1 MPTVSFMTLGCKVNQ
16 FETETIE
23 GLFHRA
29 GYETVPFGKA
39 ADVCV
44 INTCSVTALGEKKSR
59 QIIRRARRENENAII
74 VATGCYAQLSPQEL
88 AKLDGVRLVVGTRDR
103 ARIVELVEQAAR
115 EDGVIFDV
123 GDIMAADSFE
133 DIPLY
138 DTPTRTRAFL
148 KIQEGCENFCT
159 FCIIPYARGPLRSRP
174 LESVRR
180 EAKKLI
186 DAGFKEIVLTGIHI
200 GAYGRDLAENVT
212 LADAAREILAL
223 GGLSRLRL
231 GSLES
236 VELSDELFSL
246 LRDEPRLAK
255 HLHLPLQAGSDAI
268 LHAMNRHYD
277 TATFARLLENVR
289 RNIPDVS
296 ITTDV
301 IVGFPGETDALF
313 EESLDFVSRMGFAKV
328 HVFPYSRREGTPA
341 ARMAGQLPTSVKKER
356 VRRMEE
362 AAETAAK
369 AFREQFLGKTEDVL
383 FETETEGISDGLTGG
398 YFRVYTDAPMKL
410 GEIASMRLVHLHQD
424 GFWGE
429 MCQHSVLHDS
439 VSSNNQDLGFI
450 ANF

>member
-1 MPTVSFMTLGCKVNQ
+1 MTLGCKVNQ
-16 FETETIE
+16 FATETIE

-29 GYETVPFGKA
+29 GYQVVPFGEA

-88 AKLDGVRLVVGTRDR
+88 AKLDGVGLVVGTQDR
-103 ARIVELVEQAAR
+103 ARIVELVEQTAK

-123 GDIMAADSFE
+123 GDIMAAESFE

-138 DTPTRTRAFL
+138 DAPTHTRAFL
-148 KIQEGCENFCT
+148 KIQEGCENFCS

-174 LESVRR
+174 LPSVRR

-186 DAGFKEIVLTGIHI
+186 DAGFKEIVLTGIHL
-200 GAYGRDLAENVT
+200 GAYGRDLAEKPT
-212 LADAAREILAL
+212 LADAAREILAQP
-223 GGLSRLRL
+223 GLARLRL

-236 VELSDELFSL
+236 VELSDELFAL
-246 LRDEPRLAK
+246 LRDEPRFAR
-255 HLHLPLQAGSDAI
+255 HLHLPLQAGSDTI
-268 LHAMNRHYD
+268 LRAMNRHYD
-277 TATFARLLENVR
+277 TEGFAQLLENVR
-289 RNIPDVS
+289 AAVPDIS

-313 EESLDFVSRMGFAKV
+313 EESLDFVSRMGFTKV

-341 ARMAGQLPTSVKKER
+341 ARMSGQLPTAVKKER

-362 AAETAAK
+362 AAETTAK

-398 YFRVYTDAPMKL
+398 YFRVYTNAPVKL
-410 GEIASMRLVHLHQD
+410 EEIEPMRLTRLHED

-429 MCQHSVLHDS
+429 MCWQR
-439 VSSNNQDLGFI
+439 SS
-450 ANF
+450 

>member
-23 GLFHRA
+23 GLFHQA
-29 GYETVPFGKA
+29 GYRSVPFGEA

-59 QIIRRARRENENAII
+59 QMIRRARRENEKALI
-74 VATGCYAQLSPQEL
+74 VVTGCYAQLSPKEL
-88 AKLDGVRLVVGTRDR
+88 AALDGVRLVVGTRDR
-103 ARIVELVEQAAR
+103 AHIVELVERAAR
-115 EDGVIFDV
+115 EDGVVFDV
-123 GDIMAADSFE
+123 SDVMAAKDFE

-138 DTPTRTRAFL
+138 DAPTRTRAFL

-159 FCIIPYARGPLRSRP
+159 FCVIPYARGPLRSRP

-180 EAKKLI
+180 EAGKLI
-186 DAGFKEIVLTGIHI
+186 GAGFKEIVLTGIHL
-200 GAYGRDLAENVT
+200 GAYGRDLAGKTT
-212 LADAAREILAL
+212 LAEAAREILSL
-223 GGLSRLRL
+223 GGLARLRL

-236 VELSDELFSL
+236 VELSDALFAL
-246 LRDEPRLAK
+246 LRDNPRFAK
-255 HLHLPLQAGSDAI
+255 HLHLPLQSGSDAI
-268 LHAMNRHYD
+268 LRAMNRHYD
-277 TATFARLLENVR
+277 KAAFARLLENVR
-289 RNIPDVS
+289 QAVPDVS

-341 ARMAGQLPTSVKKER
+341 AHMAGQLPMAVKKER

-362 AAETAAK
+362 AAETSARTL
-369 AFREQFLGKTEDVL
+369 RETLVGRVEDVL
-383 FETETEGISDGLTGG
+383 FETETEGVADGLTGG
-398 YFRVYTDAPMKL
+398 YMRVYADAPVKL
-410 GEIASMRLVHLHQD
+410 GEILPMRLSRLHRD

-429 MCQHSVLHDS
+429 R
-439 VSSNNQDLGFI
+439 
-450 ANF
+450 AAEA

>member
-23 GLFHRA
+23 GLFHRV
-29 GYETVPFGKA
+29 GYQTVPFGEA

-138 DTPTRTRAFL
+138 DAPTRTRAFL

-186 DAGFKEIVLTGIHI
+186 DAGFKEIVLTG
-200 GAYGRDLAENVT
+200 
-212 LADAAREILAL
+212 EILAL

-236 VELSDELFSL
+236 VELSDELFAL

-341 ARMAGQLPTSVKKER
+341 ARMEGQLPTAVKKER

-410 GEIASMRLVHLHQD
+410 GEIAPMRLVRLHQD

-429 MCQHSVLHDS
+429 MC
-439 VSSNNQDLGFI
+439 
-450 ANF
+450 

>member
-29 GYETVPFGKA
+29 GYQTVPFGEA

-59 QIIRRARRENENAII
+59 QMIRRARRENEKALI

-88 AKLDGVRLVVGTRDR
+88 AKLDGVRLVIGTRDR
-103 ARIVELVEQAAR
+103 ARIVELVEQAAQ
-115 EDGVIFDV
+115 EDGVVFDV
-123 GDIMAADSFE
+123 GDVMAAKGFE

-138 DTPTRTRAFL
+138 DAPTRTRAFL

-174 LESVRR
+174 PESVRR
-180 EAKKLI
+180 EATKLI
-186 DAGFKEIVLTGIHI
+186 DAGFKEIVLTGIHL
-200 GAYGRDLAENVT
+200 GAYGRDLAEKPT
-212 LADAAREILAL
+212 LADAAREILSL
-223 GGLSRLRL
+223 GGLARLRL

-236 VELSDELFSL
+236 VELSEDLFAL

-255 HLHLPLQAGSDAI
+255 HLHLPLQSGSDAI
-268 LHAMNRHYD
+268 LRAMNRHYD
-277 TATFARLLENVR
+277 KAAFARLLENVR
-289 RNIPDVS
+289 QAVPDVS

-313 EESLDFVSRMGFAKV
+313 EESLDFVSQMGFAKV

-341 ARMAGQLPTSVKKER
+341 ARMAGQLPTAVKKER
-356 VRRMEE
+356 VRSMEN
-362 AAETAAK
+362 AAETSARK
-369 AFREQFLGKTEDVL
+369 IRESLVGTIEDVL
-383 FETETEGISDGLTGG
+383 SETETAGVSDGLTGG
-398 YFRVYTDAPMKL
+398 YMRVYTDAPVKL
-410 GEIASMRLVHLHQD
+410 GEITPMRLTRLHED

-429 MCQHSVLHDS
+429 ACE
-439 VSSNNQDLGFI
+439 
-450 ANF
+450 

>member
-29 GYETVPFGKA
+29 GYRTVPFGEA

-115 EDGVIFDV
+115 EDCVVFDV
-123 GDIMAADSFE
+123 GDIMAAESFE

-148 KIQEGCENFCT
+148 KIQEGCENFCS

-174 LESVRR
+174 PESVRR

-236 VELSDELFSL
+236 VELSDELFAL

-277 TATFARLLENVR
+277 TAAFARLLENVR

-296 ITTDV
+296 VTTDV

-341 ARMAGQLPTSVKKER
+341 ARMGGQLPTAVKKER

-362 AAETAAK
+362 AAEAAAK
-369 AFREQFLGKTEDVL
+369 ACREQILGRTEDVL

-398 YFRVYTDAPMKL
+398 YFRVYTDAPVKL
-410 GEIASMRLVHLHQD
+410 GEIAPMRLTRLYRD
-424 GFWGE
+424 GFWAETEESGL
-429 MCQHSVLHDS
+429 M
-439 VSSNNQDLGFI
+439 
-450 ANF
+450 

>member
-16 FETETIE
+16 FETETME
-23 GLFHRA
+23 GLFRRA
-29 GYETVPFGKA
+29 GYETVPFGEA
-39 ADVCV
+39 SDVCV
-44 INTCSVTALGEKKSR
+44 VNTCSVTALGEKKSR
-59 QIIRRARRENENAII
+59 QIVRRAKRLNDRAII
-74 VATGCYAQLSPQEL
+74 AVTGCYAQLSPKEL
-88 AKLDGVRLVVGTRDR
+88 ATLDGVRLVVGTKDR

-115 EDGVIFDV
+115 EDGVLFDV
-123 GDIMAADSFE
+123 GDIMKADEFE

-138 DTPTRTRAFL
+138 EAPTRTRAFL

-200 GAYGRDLAENVT
+200 GAYGRDLADQPT

-236 VELSDELFSL
+236 VELSDELFTL
-246 LRDEPRLAK
+246 FRDDSRLAK

-268 LHAMNRHYD
+268 LRAMNRHYD
-277 TATFARLLENVR
+277 TAEFARLLENVR
-289 RNIPDVS
+289 RAVPDVS

-313 EESLDFVSRMGFAKV
+313 EESLDFVSRMNFAKV

-341 ARMAGQLPTSVKKER
+341 ARMTGQLPTAVKKER

-362 AAETAAK
+362 AAEVRAQEI
-369 AFREQFLGKTEDVL
+369 RERLIGRRSDVL
-383 FETETEGISDGLTGG
+383 FETTTDGVSDGLTGG
-398 YFRVYTDAPMKL
+398 YFRVYTDAPVKL
-410 GEIASMRLVHLHQD
+410 GEMAVVRLVRLYRD
-424 GFWGE
+424 GFFGE
-429 MCQHSVLHDS
+429 V
-439 VSSNNQDLGFI
+439 V
-450 ANF
+450 

>member
-16 FETETIE
+16 FETETME

-29 GYETVPFGKA
+29 GYRVVPFGNA
-39 ADVCV
+39 ADGCV

-88 AKLDGVRLVVGTRDR
+88 AKLDGVRLVVGTQDR

-123 GDIMAADSFE
+123 GDIMRADAFE

-138 DTPTRTRAFL
+138 DTPMRTRAFL

-174 LESVRR
+174 LASVRR

-186 DAGFKEIVLTGIHI
+186 DAGFKEIVLTGIHL
-200 GAYGRDLAENVT
+200 GAYGRDLEEKPT
-212 LADAAREILAL
+212 LADAAREILSL
-223 GGLSRLRL
+223 GGLARLRL

-236 VELSDELFSL
+236 VELSDELFAL
-246 LRDEPRLAK
+246 LRDDPHLAR

-277 TATFARLLENVR
+277 TASFVQLLEDVR
-289 RNIPDVS
+289 RAVPDIS

-341 ARMAGQLPTSVKKER
+341 AHMAGQLSTAAKKER

-362 AAETAAK
+362 TAETAAK
-369 AFREQFLGKTEDVL
+369 TFREQFLGKTENVL
-383 FETETEGISDGLTGG
+383 FETKTEGISDGLTGG
-398 YFRVYTDAPMKL
+398 YFRVYTDAPVKL
-410 GEIASMRLVHLHQD
+410 GKIAPMRLVRLYQD

-429 MCQHSVLHDS
+429 EE
-439 VSSNNQDLGFI
+439 
-450 ANF
+450 